1 MMHAEL
7 DQLYFD
13 RVHPS
18 IPILHQRRYLSWSKN
33 TPKTTSRICLQH
45 TIWALASLLST
56 QFTHLTEP
64 LYQTAKQTLESLS
77 LDSKEPHSHDTEL
90 VQAWVLIAI
99 YESMRT
105 YHQQAWMSAGCSF
118 RLVQAFRFHELD
130 MPVQDNFTPPPEVDM
145 FVETEE
151 KRRVFWMAYFLDHL
165 FSVRN
170 DWPVTLNEHVVGTSF
185 HEMLRF

>member
-45 TIWALASLLST
+45 AMWALASLLST

-64 LYQTAKQTLESLS
+64 LYQTAKQTTRPSMGADCHLRVDAYIPSTGMDECRLFLSLSSSLS
-77 LDSKEPHSHDTEL
+77 LP
-90 VQAWVLIAI
+90 
-99 YESMRT
+99 
-105 YHQQAWMSAGCSF
+105 
-118 RLVQAFRFHELD
+118 
-130 MPVQDNFTPPPEVDM
+130 
-145 FVETEE
+145 
-151 KRRVFWMAYFLDHL
+151 
-165 FSVRN
+165 
-170 DWPVTLNEHVVGTSF
+170 
-185 HEMLRF
+185 